1 MRGFSIGHRASV
13 DGALYVDNQDWED
26 PRRSDCQADAGNAGS
41 VVGVVER
48 PVGGDDSRIWA
59 GYVTVLHEIGWSYMC

>member
-41 VVGVVER
+41 EVG
-48 PVGGDDSRIWA
+48 
-59 GYVTVLHEIGWSYMC
+59 